1 MKKAAT
7 EYLVTTLAIGIALIE
22 GAVPLFAHH
31 AFAAEYN
38 ADKPVLLSGT
48 VTKVEW
54 VNPHVRFSI
63 NVISGD
69 GKVDSWDL
77 ELGSPN
83 FLQREG
89 WTRTSLKV
97 GDQVVVSGFLAKDG
111 SRLANA
117 HDVRLAAG
125 RRVFAGSSSGR
136 VPEP

>member
-7 EYLVTTLAIGIALIE
+7 GYLVTTLVIGVALIE

-38 ADKPVLLSGT
+38 ADKPVLLAGT

-54 VNPHVRFSI
+54 VNPHARFSI
-63 NVISGD
+63 NVTEGD
-69 GKVDSWDL
+69 GKVVSWEL

-83 FLQREG
+83 ALQREG

-97 GDQVVVSGFLAKDG
+97 GDQVVVSGYLAKDG

-117 HDVRLAAG
+117 HDVRLADG
-125 RRVFAGSSSGR
+125 RRVFAGSSAGR

>member
-7 EYLVTTLAIGIALIE
+7 GYLAVTLAIGFIE

-38 ADKPVLLSGT
+38 ADKPVLLAGT

-63 NVISGD
+63 NVTEGD
-69 GKVDSWDL
+69 GKLVSWDL

-83 FLQREG
+83 FLQRE
-89 WTRTSLKV
+89 
-97 GDQVVVSGFLAKDG
+97 
-111 SRLANA
+111 
-117 HDVRLAAG
+117 
-125 RRVFAGSSSGR
+125 
-136 VPEP
+136 